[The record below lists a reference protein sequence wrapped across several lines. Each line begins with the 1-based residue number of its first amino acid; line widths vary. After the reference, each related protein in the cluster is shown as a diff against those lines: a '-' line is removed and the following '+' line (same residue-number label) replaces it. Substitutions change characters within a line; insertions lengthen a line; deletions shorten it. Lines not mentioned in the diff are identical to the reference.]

1 MDRIVRIYV
10 GLFVQDVNL
19 KQSVEYGSM
28 LEVHSVSPQVPRWAE
43 ELISE
48 IGSLI
53 SLQTFFQSITVAAVC
68 FSKQFVLTMPYLL
81 RLTHALFNHRKC

>member
-28 LEVHSVSPQVPRWAE
+28 LEVHSVSPQVPR
-43 ELISE
+43 
-48 IGSLI
+48 
-53 SLQTFFQSITVAAVC
+53 
-68 FSKQFVLTMPYLL
+68 
-81 RLTHALFNHRKC
+81 